1 MRHKAQLALALLF
14 LVLVGI
20 FLPPNINGSRFRER
34 LSPALSAALGRQVTI
49 GQVKY
54 RLLPRPGFDLY
65 DFQVADDPAFSAE
78 PLLFCGKVTAD
89 LRLTSLWQ
97 GRLEIAK
104 LKLTDD
110 AAPPSLNLA
119 YVNGHW
125 NLESLLLRVEQV
137 PSAPTGR
144 RRSEQ
149 RARFPYIEA
158 SSGRINLKIGPEK
171 KPYAFTNTDFAFWLA
186 AEDVWH
192 LRLEGRPVRTDLNL
206 NDTGTVKL
214 EGDLRR
220 SHSFAETPVELN
232 VRWQGTQ
239 LGQFSSLVMGH
250 DPGWRGDLQGEA
262 QLVGTPAHLHLTAQ
276 AQLSHFRR
284 YDVNRNSMPD
294 LRVRCLGDSAHGA
307 LEMKCDTPLGSG
319 GLLATTRWSAASPGD
334 YDFSLVATQVPLS
347 LVATLARQAR
357 RSLPDDLS
365 ATGNLSAA
373 FGVHSHSGERNWHG
387 TGMTTPFVLQSPSAG
402 KFFPT
407 SSVRFHMRPAETSPS
422 GPPLKL
428 GRTALV
434 LPSQS
439 SSSRPVPS
447 PNALIIDSFAVQ
459 LDPVST
465 LEVQGNFDNAG
476 YWVAA
481 RGMVP
486 VERLLALGRAAG
498 MEIPAANF
506 TGAGGIDLNVSGAWG
521 AAAPHLRGTAHLQNV
536 VAAIPGIKR
545 RLLLP
550 QARVELTD
558 AALVLSDISGQFEHT
573 PVAFRGS
580 ITHPWSCPNSP
591 PCPLEFDLHLDSLA
605 VSDVAGLLGAPEK
618 AWSLPFISDSSA
630 KLPDFRGHGTI
641 AVDRLT
647 LAQVPLEK
655 LTAQV
660 EIGDRVLE
668 LSRVSAKLSGGS
680 LRGDWR
686 GDWTGEVPNF
696 SSFGSLTGVALEH
709 LGVSSPG
716 ADLLESWLTG
726 KIDLRYSVHFAG
738 RNQQEFLTNATGRAE
753 FAVASGSSRRLI
765 LDGFNQL
772 KFSNLRGMVE
782 IEKQILKILPSKFRA
797 ENRIYEVSGTVALA
811 DQQAK
816 LKVSSGMSRWE
827 ITGALDQP
835 RVSMEPLTAQT
846 TSAHPR

>member
-1 MRHKAQLALALLF
+1 MLL
-14 LVLVGI
+14 GI
-20 FLPPNINGSRFRER
+20 FLPPNINGTRFRDR
-34 LSPALSAALGRQVTI
+34 LRPVLSAALGRQVSI

-65 DFQVADDPAFSAE
+65 DFRVADDPAYSAE

-110 AAPPSLNLA
+110 AAPPSLNLV

-171 KPYAFTNTDFAFWLA
+171 KPYALTNTDFAFWLA

-192 LRLEGRPVRTDLNL
+192 LRVEGHPVRTDLNL
-206 NDTGTVKL
+206 NDTGIVKV

-220 SHSFAETPVELN
+220 SHSFGETPVELN
-232 VRWQGTQ
+232 VSWQGMQ
-239 LGQFSSLVMGH
+239 LGQFSSLLTGH
-250 DPGWRGDLQGEA
+250 DSGWRGDLQGEA
-262 QLVGTPAHLHLTAQ
+262 QLVGTPANLHLTAQ

-284 YDVNRNSMPD
+284 YDVSRDRMPD
-294 LRVRCLGDSAHGA
+294 LRVRCLGDSAHGE

-319 GLLATTRWSAASPGD
+319 GLLITTRWSAATPGD
-334 YDFSLVATQVPLS
+334 YDLSLVATQVPLS
-347 LVATLARQAR
+347 LVATLARHAR
-357 RSLPDDLS
+357 RSLPDDLT
-365 ATGNLSAA
+365 ATGDVSAA
-373 FGVHSHSGERNWHG
+373 FGVHFHGGERNWHG

-402 KFFPT
+402 KFFPA
-407 SSVRFHMRPAETSPS
+407 SSVKFHMGSAETSPG
-422 GPPLKL
+422 GPPSKI
-428 GRTALV
+428 GRKVGAV
-434 LPSQS
+434 PSRS
-439 SSSRPVPS
+439 SSPGLDSPRPAPS
-447 PNALIIDSFAVQ
+447 FDAFVIDTFAVQ
-459 LDPVST
+459 LDSLST
-465 LEVQGNFDNAG
+465 LEVQGNFDGVG
-476 YWVAA
+476 YWMAA

-486 VERLLALGRAAG
+486 VERLIALGRAAG
-498 MEIPAANF
+498 MEVPTANF
-506 TGAGGIDLNVSGAWG
+506 TASGMIDLNVSGAWG
-521 AAAPHLRGTAHLQNV
+521 AAAPRLGGTAHLQNV
-536 VAAIPGIKR
+536 VAVIPGIKR

-550 QARVELTD
+550 QANVELTD
-558 AALVLSDISGQFEHT
+558 SSLVLNDVSGQFEHT
-573 PVAFRGS
+573 PIAFSGS
-580 ITHPWSCPNSP
+580 ITRPWSCQASP
-591 PCPLEFDLHLDSLA
+591 PCSLEFDLHFDSLA
-605 VSDVAGLLGAPEK
+605 VSDVAGLFGAPEK
-618 AWSLPFISDSSA
+618 GWSLPFISDPSA

-641 AVDRLT
+641 AVDRLVV
-647 LAQVPLEK
+647 AQLPLEK

-660 EIGDRVLE
+660 DIGDRTLE
-668 LSRVSAKLSGGS
+668 LSRVSAKLAGGS
-680 LRGDWR
+680 VSGDWQGNWS
-686 GDWTGEVPNF
+686 GDVPRF
-696 SSFGSLTGVALEH
+696 SSLGSMSGVALDH
-709 LGVSSPG
+709 LSATSPG

-726 KIDLRYSVHFAG
+726 KVDLKYSAHFAG
-738 RNQQEFLTNATGRAE
+738 KNQQEFLANAAGRAE
-753 FAVASGSSRRLI
+753 FTVANGSSRRLL

-782 IEKQILKILPSKFRA
+782 IDKQDLKILPSKFRA

-816 LKVSSGMSRWE
+816 LKVISGMSRWE

-835 RVSMEPLTAQT
+835 QVSTQPLAAQT